1 MTLEKG
7 LSDLKIL
14 RGFLWKKIL
23 TYSSCNLKSRFENL
37 AVKSVWDLP
46 LWHVMLKSLF
56 ILFFVQPSCLLF
68 HLVLP
73 VKVNFSFV
81 DVCWIGIIMNSKKH
95 VNVCTVIKCQKKKKK
110 QFFIL
115 SSFGNFLRKC
125 LLVFSFLE
133 MRQQIPGT
141 LAGHWGAGIRWGHPQ
156 HSLGSGLNLGR
167 EFVIPLLCLKKK
179 IKLNIQMLECS
190 CALSECR
197 DHWAAGNSAIV

>member
-14 RGFLWKKIL
+14 RGLLWKKIL
-23 TYSSCNLKSRFENL
+23 TYNSCNLKSRFENL
-37 AVKSVWDLP
+37 ALKGVWHLS

-56 ILFFVQPSCLLF
+56 ILLFVQPFCPLF
-68 HLVLP
+68 HLVLA
-73 VKVNFSFV
+73 VKVNLSSV
-81 DVCWIGIIMNSKKH
+81 DVFWIGIIMNSKKH
-95 VNVCTVIKCQKKKKK
+95 ANVCTVILIKCQKIKLVG
-110 QFFIL
+110 FLIL

-133 MRQQIPGT
+133 IRQQILGT

-156 HSLGSGLNLGR
+156 QSLGSGLNLGR

-179 IKLNIQMLECS
+179 
-190 CALSECR
+190 
-197 DHWAAGNSAIV
+197 